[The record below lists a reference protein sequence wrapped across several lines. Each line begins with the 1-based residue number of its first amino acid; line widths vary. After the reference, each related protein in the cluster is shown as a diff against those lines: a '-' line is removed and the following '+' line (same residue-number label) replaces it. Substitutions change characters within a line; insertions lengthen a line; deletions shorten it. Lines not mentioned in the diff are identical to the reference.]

1 MFICTDGRKVHES
14 AVYLSSHRLISEIGD
29 EMLQNNMELDS
40 KTSLIESGLTQT
52 EVVEKVEVTIS
63 YVNRIKKGRKQIV
76 KKDGR
81 ARL

>member
-1 MFICTDGRKVHES
+1 
-14 AVYLSSHRLISEIGD
+14 
-29 EMLQNNMELDS
+29 MLQNNMELDS

-52 EVVEKVEVTIS
+52 EVAEKVEVTIS
-63 YVNRIKKGRKQIV
+63 YVNRIKKGRKQSV